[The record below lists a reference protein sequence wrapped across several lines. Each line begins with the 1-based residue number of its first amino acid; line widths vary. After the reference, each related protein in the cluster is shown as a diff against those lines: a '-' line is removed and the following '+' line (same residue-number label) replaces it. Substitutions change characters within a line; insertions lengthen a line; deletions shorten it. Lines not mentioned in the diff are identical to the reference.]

1 MKKTYYLPVILLL
14 MVAGVAVTLFSAE
27 NVELEYDSHQY
38 RIRKFG
44 ANLTIM
50 GYYAEEDDGYKIV
63 YTGSTV
69 DTIPKRKEIVPLLPE
84 GGSKMIDGITKED
97 TAIFRNVFALAFP
110 PEK

>member
-1 MKKTYYLPVILLL
+1 

-50 GYYAEEDDGYKIV
+50 GYFTEEDDGYKIV
-63 YTGSTV
+63 YTGSTT
-69 DTIPKRKEIVPLLPE
+69 DTLPKRKEIVPLLPE
-84 GGSKMIDGITKED
+84 GGSKMIVDINSEDKE
-97 TAIFRNVFALAFP
+97 TFKNVFALAFP
-110 PEK
+110 SEK